1 MLDTLLCKVHPS
13 LAADLSV
20 ICRFCGQEGRLVRA
34 HIIPEFFYR
43 DLKQVDDLYHV
54 APGERPKRSPIGA
67 YDAGILCST
76 CDGQFSL
83 YEAYASQFLKDHP
96 EGGVA
101 AISMGV
107 TVGYMVS
114 SYRYD
119 LLKLFFLSVLWRASI
134 STLPVFSKI
143 NLGALEDKIREMLRA
158 KSPGRPNDLSI
169 AISKFREE
177 HGKIIINPFTT
188 TLADIRFCILYMG
201 GYVIRIKLDQG
212 GYEYEIPEWVMSPDY
227 PLLIPERSF
236 FESEEGKG
244 INAQMKIVQPQIKQR
259 KPKV

>member
-1 MLDTLLCKVHPS
+1 M
-13 LAADLSV
+13 
-20 ICRFCGQEGRLVRA
+20 IRA
-34 HIIPEFFYR
+34 HVIPEFFYR

-67 YDAGILCST
+67 YDAGILCSA
-76 CDGQFSL
+76 CDGQFSS
-83 YEAYASQFLKDHP
+83 YEAYASQFLKDTP

-101 AISMGV
+101 EFSMGV
-107 TVGYMVS
+107 KAGYAVS

-143 NLGALEDKIREMLRA
+143 NLGPYEDKIREMLRA
-158 KSPGRPNDLSI
+158 KSPGRSNDFSI

-188 TLADIRFCILYMG
+188 KLSDIRFCIFYMG
-201 GYVIRIKLDQG
+201 GYVIRIKVDQR
-212 GYEYEIPEWVMSPDY
+212 GYEYEIPKWVMSPDY

-236 FESEEGKG
+236 CESEEGKG
-244 INAQMKIVQPQIKQR
+244 INAQMKVVRPYIKR
-259 KPKV
+259 PRSEA